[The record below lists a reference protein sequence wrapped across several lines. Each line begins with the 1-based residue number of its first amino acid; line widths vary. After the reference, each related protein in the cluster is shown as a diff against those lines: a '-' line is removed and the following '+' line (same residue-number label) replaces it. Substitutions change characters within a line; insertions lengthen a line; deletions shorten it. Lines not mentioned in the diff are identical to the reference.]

1 MEFYIFPAVISY
13 STSPLATF
21 PTDRHVFAFARHLL
35 YLHRNRLS
43 AYSPIYGGEHR
54 DTIFNLS
61 SNNALPPLSLSF
73 SLSFKNKVDR
83 FIISPPLSLSL
94 SLQFASRLTLTR
106 VYIYICMYYTKKG
119 NFVPLQKGEGSLES
133 FNERPSLPFG
143 LIFKF
148 SRHPNTSYSP
158 ETAFPSG
165 IPGGGGIGW
174 SLRST
179 GTTEEW
185 IRSCGL
191 KLVVSL
197 SFPLASLSLFS
208 SLDRQRPHQE
218 LGIQHRLISRN
229 APALA
234 FTCTH
239 ESDPRC
245 LYSR

>member
-1 MEFYIFPAVISY
+1 
-13 STSPLATF
+13 
-21 PTDRHVFAFARHLL
+21 
-35 YLHRNRLS
+35 
-43 AYSPIYGGEHR
+43 
-54 DTIFNLS
+54 
-61 SNNALPPLSLSF
+61 
-73 SLSFKNKVDR
+73 
-83 FIISPPLSLSL
+83 
-94 SLQFASRLTLTR
+94 
-106 VYIYICMYYTKKG
+106 MYYTKKG

-165 IPGGGGIGW
+165 IPGGGGVGW

-197 SFPLASLSLFS
+197 SFPLASLSSLLSRSATTPSGTRDSAQADQQKRASPCLHLHSRERPSMSLQSMTTLS
-208 SLDRQRPHQE
+208 SL
-218 LGIQHRLISRN
+218 LSRRKGGTMTVEF
-229 APALA
+229 A
-234 FTCTH
+234 FRHWYTRTCTRSFSTIWKGVVLRNSFDSR
-239 ESDPRC
+239 EEIKKARNWANGDNDWRVVGNSSISASGSSRRQSRGG
-245 LYSR
+245 YSRL